1 MSAPPYMKLY
11 VGDYLGDTHHLGV
24 LEHGAYLLLLMAMW
38 RAGGSLPAADANLAK
53 LARCTPEQWAEVRN
67 VVLPYF
73 QRSRSRLTHKR
84 LAAELSKYDAVS
96 DRRSEAG
103 KRGAVEKARKNNEQ
117 AQAIACEE
125 KSNCTHNQN
134 HNQNHSSSEDKSS
147 GAESADAKVVEI
159 KPQPEAPDLNAEA
172 WRLGVAVLVSQGGLS
187 EKSARIYF
195 GGLLKGVQAKDLMP
209 AISQAALGATKDPQ
223 GYLYAAAQ
231 RLKGRRGSPAIEPQ
245 RVGFV

>member
-84 LAAELSKYDAVS
+84 LAAELAKYDAVS

-117 AQAIACEE
+117 AQANACEE
-125 KSNCTHNQN
+125 ESNCTHNQN
-134 HNQNHSSSEDKSS
+134 QNHNHKSSVDKST
-147 GAESADAKVVEI
+147 DAKGV
-159 KPQPEAPDLNAEA
+159 DLNAEA
-172 WRLGVAVLVSQGGLS
+172 WRMAVAVLTSQGGLT
-187 EKSARIYF
+187 EPKARAFF
-195 GGLLKGVQAKDLMP
+195 GKLLKGITAADMLP
-209 AISQAALGATKDPQ
+209 AVSQAALARTQDPQ
-223 GYLYAAAQ
+223 GYLTGAAD
-231 RLKGRRGSPAIEPQ
+231 RLRRKGPSPALPEK